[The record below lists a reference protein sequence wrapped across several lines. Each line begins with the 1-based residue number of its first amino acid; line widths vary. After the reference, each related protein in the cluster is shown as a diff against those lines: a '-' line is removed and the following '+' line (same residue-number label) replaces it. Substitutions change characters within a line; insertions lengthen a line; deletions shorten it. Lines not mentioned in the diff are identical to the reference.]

1 MTQSGQPPIT
11 LHGLRHCAATIGLA
25 AGVDLKA
32 IQELLGHT
40 RLSTTADLY
49 TSVVEEV
56 QAEAVTKISAAI
68 PRKRVQTVSGT
79 ESGTNGTEMAP
90 NPEPQSVPGSDNDLK
105 LQVKGVITG
114 APKGFEPPTSGGRRP
129 YRTFLMVSHSLAA
142 EGKDLSVVLVSS
154 GRFAA
159 ICVGKVW

>member
-1 MTQSGQPPIT
+1 

-114 APKGFEPPTSGGRRP
+114 APEGIRTPNFWWASSLPDVSYGVAFPCGRGKRPLGGTGQFGSFRGH
-129 YRTFLMVSHSLAA
+129 LC
-142 EGKDLSVVLVSS
+142 G
-154 GRFAA
+154 
-159 ICVGKVW
+159 